1 MCLQGIKKQ
10 ISDRLDNCNKLIND
24 NGFEFVDDCH
34 YLEIDD
40 ITDYTLQN
48 GNLNILQ
55 LNTSSLLNKQAKL
68 QSLLNKLE
76 RSSEIHCFI
85 LCETWLTKETKNL
98 FKLNNYT
105 YVGTEHC
112 NKKGGGV
119 GFLIRNNV
127 IIRDRADL
135 QINSTTFEHHI
146 IELKCRKRN
155 ILLVSLYCLPNTSV
169 KSFHDEYKQLL
180 NKLNEVTSCDVIL
193 GLDHNLDFLKS
204 NNHKD
209 TQNFI
214 ELNLEKNLLL
224 CITRPT

>member
-1 MCLQGIKKQ
+1 ML
-10 ISDRLDNCNKLIND
+10 
-24 NGFEFVDDCH
+24 
-34 YLEIDD
+34 
-40 ITDYTLQN
+40 
-48 GNLNILQ
+48 
-55 LNTSSLLNKQAKL
+55 
-68 QSLLNKLE
+68 
-76 RSSEIHCFI
+76 
-85 LCETWLTKETKNL
+85 
-98 FKLNNYT
+98 KLNNYT

-119 GFLIRNNV
+119 GFLIRKNL

-155 ILLVSLYCLPNTSV
+155 ILLVSLYCPPNTSV
-169 KSFHDEYKQLL
+169 KSFHDEYKELL

-214 ELNLEKNLLL
+214 ELNLEKKPCCPVLLDQHELPKSTTTLIDNTLISKNLQGRQDSKTLNL
-224 CITRPT
+224 RYQ